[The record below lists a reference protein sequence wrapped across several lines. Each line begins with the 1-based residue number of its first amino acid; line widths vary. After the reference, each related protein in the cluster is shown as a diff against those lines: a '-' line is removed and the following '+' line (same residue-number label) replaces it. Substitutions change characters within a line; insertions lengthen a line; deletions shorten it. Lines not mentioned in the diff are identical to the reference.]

1 MNDEKHLLSD
11 VICSRIKE
19 NYDRQQIISSYYHE
33 FCYIEAENQSLINI
47 LKKYD
52 IPMQVDVADLIT

>member
-1 MNDEKHLLSD
+1 MDEKQLLSD
-11 VICSRIKE
+11 VICNRIKE
-19 NYDRQQIISSYYHE
+19 NLDRQQMISSYYHE

>member
-1 MNDEKHLLSD
+1 MDEKQLLSD
-11 VICSRIKE
+11 VICNRIKE
-19 NYDRQQIISSYYHE
+19 NLDRQQMISSYYHE

-52 IPMQVDVADLIT
+52 IPMQVDVADLLS

>member
-1 MNDEKHLLSD
+1 MDEKHLLSD
-11 VICSRIKE
+11 VICSRIRE
-19 NYDRQQIISSYYHE
+19 NLDRQQMISSYYHE

-47 LKKYD
+47 LKKHD